1 MRSAAAGQQLSLIA
15 RPRILVTGF
24 GSFPG
29 VPENPTADLVRSLPR
44 RIMGLKVHRRVLPV
58 SWARSSEVL
67 ERAVDRVVPHLVL
80 MLGVATQEAT
90 GRLET
95 RALNRLD
102 GRPDSDGDLLLPGP
116 IVPTRDLEHARNCHW
131 PIDEFIKSLHVKGHR
146 IVSSENAG
154 RYLCNHTYYK
164 AFDVPASAG
173 VGFLHVA
180 PGTYQ
185 DRCDPRRQLLVDLI
199 RALDLWLRA

>member
-1 MRSAAAGQQLSLIA
+1 MSEASGRQLSLIA

-24 GSFPG
+24 GPFPG
-29 VPENPTADLVRSLPR
+29 VPTNPTAELVCSLPR

-58 SWARSSEVL
+58 SWERSSQVL
-67 ERAVDRVVPHLVL
+67 ARAVDRVVPHLVL

-102 GRPDSDGDLLLPGP
+102 GRPDADGALMLPGP
-116 IVPTRDLEHARNCHW
+116 IVPTRKLEHALTCHW
-131 PIDEFIKSLHVKGHR
+131 PIDDFVKSLHVKGHH
-146 IVSSENAG
+146 IVSSDNAG
-154 RYLCNHTYYK
+154 RYLCNHTYYS
-164 AFDVPASAG
+164 AFDCPASAG

-180 PGTYQ
+180 PGVFT
-185 DRCDPRRQLLVDLI
+185 DRHDPRRKLLVDLI
-199 RALDLWLRA
+199 RTLDLWLRT

>member
-1 MRSAAAGQQLSLIA
+1 MSDASGRQLSLIA

-29 VPENPTADLVRSLPR
+29 VPENPTTDLVCSLPR

-58 SWARSSEVL
+58 SWERSSQVL
-67 ERAVDRVVPHLVL
+67 TRAVDRVVPHLVL

-95 RALNRLD
+95 RACNRLD
-102 GRPDSDGDLLLPGP
+102 GRPDGDGALMLPGP
-116 IVPTRDLEHARNCHW
+116 IVPTRVIEHTLNCHW
-131 PIDEFIKSLHVKGHR
+131 PIDEFVKALHVKGHH
-146 IVSSENAG
+146 IVSSTNAG
-154 RYLCNHTYYK
+154 RYLCNHTYYN
-164 AFDVPASAG
+164 AFSCPASAG
-173 VGFLHVA
+173 VGFLHVS
-180 PGTYQ
+180 PGAWTGRY
-185 DRCDPRRQLLVDLI
+185 DPRRKLLIDLI